1 MKRVVLV
8 TSSMKIGGLNSVI
21 EEHAQ
26 LFLSAG
32 LDVRVVLLRQGGQV
46 PSGLQDRIHY
56 MPNVDSSSLFHLRIL
71 YALFRPFLRGIGNL
85 FAGKRNARIFHEFLE
100 ESGVGADDLVVIH
113 GFRTIAALRRVSHP
127 RLVKVMHE
135 LQSMH
140 AGKSSGWMRRVR
152 FLLIRTCYQRGK
164 LVAVSEAVK
173 RDFRDVVGG
182 EQQVTV
188 ITNGIDVK
196 ALWLLARESQTLEL
210 SRPYIVSV
218 GRLVDVKGF
227 DILIKAYAVSNAR
240 QTHDLVI
247 VGEGKQRLD
256 LEALIYE
263 LELEGRV
270 HLTGYVKPPFGIMKN
285 AALYVGASFHEGFGL
300 SLLEAMCLGVPV
312 LASRVSGFEEIMEDY
327 PDAMFR
333 AGDQED
339 LRRHLDEA
347 MMRCPGQNQSI
358 PTRYNFSE
366 ILQSYLRL

>member
-8 TSSMKIGGLNSVI
+8 TSSMKMGGLNSVI

-32 LDVRVVLLRQGGQV
+32 LDVSVVLLRRGGEV
-46 PSGLQDRIHY
+46 PSGLQGRVHY
-56 MPNVDSSSLFHLRIL
+56 MPKIDSNSVFYLRIL

-85 FAGKRNARIFHEFLE
+85 FAGRRNARIFHEFLE
-100 ESGVGADDLVVIH
+100 ESGVEADDLVAIH

-140 AGKSSGWMRRVR
+140 VGWASGWMRRLR
-152 FLLIRTCYQRGK
+152 FRLIRNCYQRGR

-182 EQQVTV
+182 AQQVTV
-188 ITNGIDVK
+188 ISNGIDVQ
-196 ALWLLARESQTLEL
+196 ALWLLAKESETLAL

-227 DILIKAYAVSNAR
+227 DILINAYAASSAR
-240 QTHDLVI
+240 ESHDLVI
-247 VGEGKQRLD
+247 VGEGKQRPQ
-256 LEALIYE
+256 LEALVCE
-263 LELEGRV
+263 LGLEHRV
-270 HLTGYVKPPFGIMKN
+270 HLTGYVKPPFGIVKN

-300 SLLEAMCLGVPV
+300 ALLEAMCLGVPV
-312 LASRVSGFEEIMEDY
+312 LASRVSGFEEIMENY
-327 PDAMFR
+327 PDALFR
-333 AGDQED
+333 AGDQDD
-339 LRRHLDEA
+339 LRRHLDAA
-347 MMRCPGQNQSI
+347 MMRCPGQNQCI